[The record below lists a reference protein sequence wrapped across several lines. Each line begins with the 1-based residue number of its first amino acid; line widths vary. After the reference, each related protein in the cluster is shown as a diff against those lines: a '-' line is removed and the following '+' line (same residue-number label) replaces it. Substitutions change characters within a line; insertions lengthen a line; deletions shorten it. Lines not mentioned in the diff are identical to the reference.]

1 MGTKKNICN
10 IVIDEKFID
19 ETIECIDLYSDK
31 WDTTWI
37 ICSHRVQDFQYIRKN
52 TDRVNKIDEK
62 DIIDYIK
69 TNNFDAV
76 ILHSLQVVSPATI
89 LGIPKH
95 VKLFWFSW
103 GYDIYNFPINK
114 PFLKWNLYKPLTA
127 KFKKTSIDIQLY
139 ELKLKVKYTLKRYGK
154 LYIEVLNRIDY
165 FSGLPFEFDLLKQ
178 IPEFRAQWVFFTYS
192 SLSLFK
198 TFENYNGNN
207 ILVGNNAA
215 LTNNHLDCLEYL
227 KRLNIGDRRI
237 ILPLSYGKTSNYV
250 DVVEESYRKIFGDK
264 VDILADFI
272 PYDEYSKHIQ
282 SCSIAVFFM
291 NRQQA
296 MGNIKTAL
304 KTGCKVFL
312 SKDNPLFSYLKDSGI
327 YIFSVEQDLNDQSV
341 DTPLTEV
348 EIKHNR
354 DMLISLF
361 GYDACL
367 QHLDTIYNALL

>member
-1 MGTKKNICN
+1 METKKNICN

-19 ETIECIDLYSDK
+19 EFIDYMDLYSDK
-31 WDTTWI
+31 WDTSWI
-37 ICSHRVQDFQYIRKN
+37 ICSHRVQEFKYIKK
-52 TDRVNKIDEK
+52 TVRVKKIDEG
-62 DIIDYIK
+62 DIVSYISK
-69 TNNFDAV
+69 NRFDAV
-76 ILHSLQVVSPATI
+76 ILHGLQVVKPSTI
-89 LGIPKH
+89 LKIPKH
-95 VKLFWFSW
+95 IKLFWFSW

-127 KFKKTSIDIQLY
+127 KFKKKSIDIQLY

-272 PYDEYSKHIQ
+272 PYDEYSKYIQ

-327 YIFSVEQDLNDQSV
+327 YIFSVEQDLSDQSIA
-341 DTPLTEV
+341 TPLTEV

-354 DMLISLF
+354 DILISLF